1 MPIAIKNSIIDISS
15 EETTKELAKEL
26 SNYLKGGEIIF
37 LYGEM
42 GVGKTTFVK
51 YLINQFQIKKNLQT
65 TEVTSPTFNLLNEY
79 EIDDFRIKHYDLF
92 RLKDKSELKNLDLFE
107 NDKSTITFIEWPQL
121 INKEK
126 LNKTINLIFNY
137 ENELNNRSVKIDG
150 LDWSLNMKLSKDFK
164 EIKGDASIRKF
175 YRNTKKNSIIVFA
188 NIEKI
193 KNLLIYDSINKIL
206 IKNNIIA
213 PKLLSQNYRN
223 NYIEIQDLGNKTI
236 FQTFTKNK
244 KNHYL
249 ILKKVINVLNKI
261 QKIKDKK
268 IKNFKNKLHKIKNY
282 NNKVLFDETKLFND
296 WYVPKK
302 LNKKKIH
309 LFKYKFNKEIKLLL
323 SKLNFKND
331 TFVHRDFHVSN
342 LIINS
347 KNQIGLI
354 DNQDAL
360 IGNRAYDLASLIDDV
375 RYKTSDSLKDKTYSY
390 YLKTNKKINKKKF
403 KNDFDILSVL
413 RNLKIIG
420 IFTRLA
426 ARDKK
431 KKYLK
436 LIPYAWKMIDSR
448 MSKNKDLYNLKLL
461 LASSFPKFITKLD
474 EN

>member
-1 MPIAIKNSIIDISS
+1 
-15 EETTKELAKEL
+15 
-26 SNYLKGGEIIF
+26 
-37 LYGEM
+37 
-42 GVGKTTFVK
+42 
-51 YLINQFQIKKNLQT
+51 
-65 TEVTSPTFNLLNEY
+65 
-79 EIDDFRIKHYDLF
+79 
-92 RLKDKSELKNLDLFE
+92 
-107 NDKSTITFIEWPQL
+107 
-121 INKEK
+121 
-126 LNKTINLIFNY
+126 
-137 ENELNNRSVKIDG
+137 
-150 LDWSLNMKLSKDFK
+150 MKFSKDFK
-164 EIKGDASIRKF
+164 KIKGDASIRKF

-236 FQTFTKNK
+236 YQTFIKNK

-268 IKNFKNKLHKIKNY
+268 VKNFNNKLYKIKNY
-282 NNKVLFDETKLFND
+282 NNKDLFDETKLFND

-302 LNKKKIH
+302 LNKKKIYQ
-309 LFKYKFNKEIKLLL
+309 FKDKFNKEIKVLL
-323 SKLNFKND
+323 SKLKFKNN

-375 RYKTSDSLKDKTYSY
+375 RYKTSNSLKDKVYNY
-390 YLKTNKKINKKKF
+390 YLKTNKNIHAKKF

-420 IFTRLA
+420 IFMRLA
-426 ARDKK
+426 ERDKK

-436 LIPYAWKMIDSR
+436 LIPYAWKMIDNR
-448 MSKNKDLYNLKLL
+448 MNKNKELYNLKLL
-461 LASSFPKFITKLD
+461 LASGFPKFITNLD

>member
-1 MPIAIKNSIIDISS
+1 
-15 EETTKELAKEL
+15 
-26 SNYLKGGEIIF
+26 
-37 LYGEM
+37 
-42 GVGKTTFVK
+42 
-51 YLINQFQIKKNLQT
+51 
-65 TEVTSPTFNLLNEY
+65 
-79 EIDDFRIKHYDLF
+79 
-92 RLKDKSELKNLDLFE
+92 
-107 NDKSTITFIEWPQL
+107 
-121 INKEK
+121 
-126 LNKTINLIFNY
+126 
-137 ENELNNRSVKIDG
+137 
-150 LDWSLNMKLSKDFK
+150 MKFSKDFK

-236 FQTFTKNK
+236 YQTFIKNK
-244 KNHYL
+244 KDHYL

-268 IKNFKNKLHKIKNY
+268 IKNFNNKFYKLKNY

-296 WYVPKK
+296 WYAPKK
-302 LNKKKIH
+302 LNKKKIN
-309 LFKYKFNKEIKLLL
+309 LFKDKFNKEIKILL
-323 SKLNFKND
+323 SKLKFKNN

-375 RYKTSDSLKDKTYSY
+375 RYETSNSLKDKVYNY
-390 YLKTNKKINKKKF
+390 YLKTNKNIHPKKF

-420 IFTRLA
+420 IFMRLA
-426 ARDKK
+426 ERDKK

-436 LIPYAWKMIDSR
+436 LIPYAWKMIDNR
-448 MSKNKDLYNLKLL
+448 MNKNKILYNLKFL
-461 LASSFPKFITKLD
+461 LASNFPKFITKSD

>member
-1 MPIAIKNSIIDISS
+1 
-15 EETTKELAKEL
+15 
-26 SNYLKGGEIIF
+26 
-37 LYGEM
+37 
-42 GVGKTTFVK
+42 
-51 YLINQFQIKKNLQT
+51 
-65 TEVTSPTFNLLNEY
+65 
-79 EIDDFRIKHYDLF
+79 
-92 RLKDKSELKNLDLFE
+92 
-107 NDKSTITFIEWPQL
+107 
-121 INKEK
+121 
-126 LNKTINLIFNY
+126 
-137 ENELNNRSVKIDG
+137 
-150 LDWSLNMKLSKDFK
+150 MKFSKDFK

-206 IKNNIIA
+206 INNNIIA

-223 NYIEIQDLGNKTI
+223 NFIEIQDLGKETI
-236 FQTFTKNK
+236 YQKFIKNK
-244 KNHYL
+244 NDHYL

-261 QKIKDKK
+261 QKIKNKK
-268 IKNFKNKLHKIKNY
+268 IKNFNNKFYRIKNY

-296 WYVPKK
+296 WYIPKK

-309 LFKYKFNKEIKLLL
+309 LFKDKFNKEIKLLL
-323 SKLNFKND
+323 SKLKFKNN

-375 RYKTSDSLKDKTYSY
+375 RYKTSNSLKDKVYNY
-390 YLKTNKKINKKKF
+390 YLKTNKNIHAKKF

-426 ARDKK
+426 ERDKK

-436 LIPYAWKMIDSR
+436 LIPYAWKMIDYR
-448 MSKNKDLYNLKLL
+448 MNKNKELYNLKLL
-461 LASSFPKFITKLD
+461 LASGFPKFITNLD

>member
-1 MPIAIKNSIIDISS
+1 
-15 EETTKELAKEL
+15 
-26 SNYLKGGEIIF
+26 
-37 LYGEM
+37 
-42 GVGKTTFVK
+42 
-51 YLINQFQIKKNLQT
+51 
-65 TEVTSPTFNLLNEY
+65 
-79 EIDDFRIKHYDLF
+79 
-92 RLKDKSELKNLDLFE
+92 
-107 NDKSTITFIEWPQL
+107 
-121 INKEK
+121 
-126 LNKTINLIFNY
+126 
-137 ENELNNRSVKIDG
+137 
-150 LDWSLNMKLSKDFK
+150 MKFSKDFK
-164 EIKGDASIRKF
+164 KIKGDASIRKF

-236 FQTFTKNK
+236 YQTFIKNK
-244 KNHYL
+244 KDHYL

-268 IKNFKNKLHKIKNY
+268 VKNFNNKLYKIKNY

-302 LNKKKIH
+302 LNKKKIY
-309 LFKYKFNKEIKLLL
+309 LFKDKFNKEIKLLL
-323 SKLNFKND
+323 SKLKFKNN

-375 RYKTSDSLKDKTYSY
+375 RYKTSNSLKDKVYNY
-390 YLKTNKKINKKKF
+390 YLKTNKNIHAKKF

-420 IFTRLA
+420 IFMRLA
-426 ARDKK
+426 ERDKK

-436 LIPYAWKMIDSR
+436 LIPYAWKMIDNR
-448 MSKNKDLYNLKLL
+448 MNKNKELYNLKLL
-461 LASSFPKFITKLD
+461 LASGFPKFVTKSD

>member
-1 MPIAIKNSIIDISS
+1 
-15 EETTKELAKEL
+15 
-26 SNYLKGGEIIF
+26 
-37 LYGEM
+37 
-42 GVGKTTFVK
+42 
-51 YLINQFQIKKNLQT
+51 
-65 TEVTSPTFNLLNEY
+65 
-79 EIDDFRIKHYDLF
+79 
-92 RLKDKSELKNLDLFE
+92 
-107 NDKSTITFIEWPQL
+107 
-121 INKEK
+121 
-126 LNKTINLIFNY
+126 
-137 ENELNNRSVKIDG
+137 
-150 LDWSLNMKLSKDFK
+150 MKFSKDFK
-164 EIKGDASIRKF
+164 KIKGDASIRKF

-188 NIEKI
+188 KIEKI

-206 IKNNIIA
+206 VKNNIIA

-236 FQTFTKNK
+236 YQTFIKNK
-244 KNHYL
+244 IDHYL
-249 ILKKVINVLNKI
+249 ILKKIINVLNKI

-268 IKNFKNKLHKIKNY
+268 VKNFNNKLYKIKNY

-302 LNKKKIH
+302 LNKKKIY
-309 LFKYKFNKEIKLLL
+309 LFKNKFNKEIKLLL
-323 SKLNFKND
+323 TKLKFKNN

-375 RYKTSDSLKDKTYSY
+375 RYKTSNSLKDKVYNY
-390 YLKTNKKINKKKF
+390 YLKTNKNIHTKKF

-420 IFTRLA
+420 IFMRLA
-426 ARDKK
+426 ERDNK

-436 LIPYAWKMIDSR
+436 LIPYAWKMIDNR
-448 MSKNKDLYNLKLL
+448 MNKNKELYNLKLL
-461 LASSFPKFITKLD
+461 LASGFPKFITNLD

>member
-1 MPIAIKNSIIDISS
+1 
-15 EETTKELAKEL
+15 
-26 SNYLKGGEIIF
+26 
-37 LYGEM
+37 
-42 GVGKTTFVK
+42 
-51 YLINQFQIKKNLQT
+51 
-65 TEVTSPTFNLLNEY
+65 
-79 EIDDFRIKHYDLF
+79 
-92 RLKDKSELKNLDLFE
+92 
-107 NDKSTITFIEWPQL
+107 
-121 INKEK
+121 
-126 LNKTINLIFNY
+126 
-137 ENELNNRSVKIDG
+137 
-150 LDWSLNMKLSKDFK
+150 MKFSKDIK

-175 YRNTKKNSIIVFA
+175 YRNSKKNSIIVFA
-188 NIEKI
+188 SIEKI

-236 FQTFTKNK
+236 YQIFTKNK

-249 ILKKVINVLNKI
+249 ILKKVINILNKI
-261 QKIKDKK
+261 QKIKDRK
-268 IKNFKNKLHKIKNY
+268 IKNFNNEFYKIKNY

-309 LFKYKFNKEIKLLL
+309 LFKDKFNKEIKLLL

-347 KNQIGLI
+347 QNQIGLI

-375 RYKTSDSLKDKTYSY
+375 RYKTSDSLKDKVYNY
-390 YLKTNKKINKKKF
+390 YLKTNKNIHTKKF

-420 IFTRLA
+420 IFMRLA
-426 ARDKK
+426 ERDKK

-436 LIPYAWKMIDSR
+436 LIPYAWKMINNR
-448 MSKNKDLYNLKLL
+448 MNKNKELYNLKLL
-461 LASSFPKFITKLD
+461 LAI
-474 EN
+474 